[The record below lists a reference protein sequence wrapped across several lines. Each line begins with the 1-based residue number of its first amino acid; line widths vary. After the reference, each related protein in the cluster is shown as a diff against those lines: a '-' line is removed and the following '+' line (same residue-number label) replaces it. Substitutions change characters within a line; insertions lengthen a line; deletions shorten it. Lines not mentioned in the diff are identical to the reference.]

1 MDDLDGAIGIT
12 GHRGDK
18 GPPGEPAV
26 CSKRQDLED
35 AADIWRTNEGVE
47 NNVMLLDG
55 FDEALMGHIVLDDQF
70 KAIYSEQRI
79 IKAFMS
85 GADPMT
91 YEEAR
96 EFYEFNTVRTISYLG
111 AGAPIIMQE
120 VGEE

>member
-12 GHRGDK
+12 GHRGDE
-18 GPPGEPAV
+18 GLAGEPDGGN
-26 CSKRQDLED
+26 KRQDLDD
-35 AADIWRTNEGVE
+35 AADVWCTNEGVE
-47 NNVMLLDG
+47 GNVMLLDG

-79 IKAFMS
+79 IKVFMS

-91 YEEAR
+91 YEEAV
-96 EFYEFNTVRTISYLG
+96 EFYEFNTVRSVSYQG
-111 AGAPIIMQE
+111 AGAPLIMKE

>member
-79 IKAFMS
+79 IKVFMS

-96 EFYEFNTVRTISYLG
+96 EFYDFNTVRTISYLG